1 MGIFSS
7 KNEVDFG
14 GVKIEAAPRSSSGV
28 SSDAFDNIVRPS
40 PEFAKCYE
48 YYKTIGKI
56 QNTTDTVVAQVISRD
71 WFYEGKKKDIK
82 LMEEWEEQFNLSR
95 ILENLVRNWIITGNH
110 IIGLSDWQ
118 PVQLS
123 SIDGLIRNPETAE
136 VESFVQNLGGEQVLL
151 DAKDF
156 MFNHFIESDR
166 QAWGLS
172 MYHSLF
178 TPFTDLDGK
187 TADPIIEVYRQME
200 ADMGK
205 IIHKYASPRVI
216 YTVDGVQK
224 DVIRDD
230 IAPLL
235 SSMKAGDRTILN
247 QNIELQS
254 ETVDPRARF
263 EGFVEQLNQEV
274 ESGLQSSSSRLITR
288 PSAMADAATAISQD
302 DDRVLGIMEKI
313 RRWMNGTIVPHITGT
328 KEVEFKWGASDKM
341 ELEFP
346 TGLRD
351 AIQLGIV
358 SPEQAKEILST
369 SQGWKI
375 PHEPKSV
382 DTPLDPRL

>member
-136 VESFVQNLGGEQVLL
+136 VESFVQNLGCLL
-151 DAKDF
+151 
-156 MFNHFIESDR
+156 
-166 QAWGLS
+166 
-172 MYHSLF
+172 
-178 TPFTDLDGK
+178 
-187 TADPIIEVYRQME
+187 
-200 ADMGK
+200 
-205 IIHKYASPRVI
+205 
-216 YTVDGVQK
+216 YT
-224 DVIRDD
+224 
-230 IAPLL
+230 
-235 SSMKAGDRTILN
+235 S
-247 QNIELQS
+247 
-254 ETVDPRARF
+254 
-263 EGFVEQLNQEV
+263 
-274 ESGLQSSSSRLITR
+274 
-288 PSAMADAATAISQD
+288 DAAD
-302 DDRVLGIMEKI
+302 E
-313 RRWMNGTIVPHITGT
+313 
-328 KEVEFKWGASDKM
+328 
-341 ELEFP
+341 
-346 TGLRD
+346 
-351 AIQLGIV
+351 
-358 SPEQAKEILST
+358 
-369 SQGWKI
+369 
-375 PHEPKSV
+375 
-382 DTPLDPRL
+382 